1 MFGPKRIKK
10 SGSQQRQQPLRWL
23 YHLAAASAKLRQ
35 NTWRNEKKEMKENE
49 IMNSGNTTSQSI
61 NYVFHPNEPVFSLC
75 FCIHLFFQCSMLM
88 RLYCCIQHT
97 PRIHKHKHVSHFLP
111 VYFVDLFLSWSLTLA
126 RANIAVMRRKL
137 PAALCAPRTKRQTK
151 KTTNNKKRQQQQLST
166 KPKSKTMQQKESEM
180 KKMHS
185 ENHSNGRTEAETT
198 TMGFDFCRL
207 HERVYVLCSR
217 IVCLRCS
224 GYAMQLRMSTST
236 QWATLAVT
244 SHKQRAAA
252 SSNS

>member
-1 MFGPKRIKK
+1 
-10 SGSQQRQQPLRWL
+10 
-23 YHLAAASAKLRQ
+23 
-35 NTWRNEKKEMKENE
+35 
-49 IMNSGNTTSQSI
+49 MNSGNTTSQSI

-75 FCIHLFFQCSMLM
+75 FCIRLFFQCSMLM

-111 VYFVDLFLSWSLTLA
+111 VYFVDLSLSLSVSWSLTLA

-137 PAALCAPRTKRQTK
+137 PAALCAPRTKRK
-151 KTTNNKKRQQQQLST
+151 KNNNKQQETAAAAAQH
-166 KPKSKTMQQKESEM
+166 KTQKENHAAKRTRE

-207 HERVYVLCSR
+207 HECVCVLCSR

-224 GYAMQLRMSTST
+224 GYAVQLRMSTST
-236 QWATLAVT
+236 QYTM
-244 SHKQRAAA
+244 SNIGGNEPQRAT
-252 SSNS
+252 SSRI